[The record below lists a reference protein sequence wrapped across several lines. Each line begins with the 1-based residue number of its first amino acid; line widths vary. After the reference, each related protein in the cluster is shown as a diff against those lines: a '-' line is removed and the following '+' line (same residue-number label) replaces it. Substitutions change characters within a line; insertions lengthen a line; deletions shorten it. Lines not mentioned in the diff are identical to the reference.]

1 MGALTGIG
9 SGLLVVE
16 SGNLLVEAVAEEEEE
31 EEEVEEEV
39 EVLNTGIGLSE
50 SVEEVIEFERRERG
64 RLVEPFVAEEV
75 REGDRPRLVGEMD
88 FGRER
93 DDERE
98 EEVEV
103 TPVLVRSTALLFRDA
118 RKKEDVMSI

>member
-1 MGALTGIG
+1 MA
-9 SGLLVVE
+9 SC
-16 SGNLLVEAVAEEEEE
+16 NLLVEAVAEADEEE

-39 EVLNTGIGLSE
+39 EVLNTGVFIGLSE
-50 SVEEVIEFERRERG
+50 GVEEVIEFERRERG